1 MLTTVTIVIL
11 FVCGGV
17 LLTANKFPLLERAR
31 TEIWAVH
38 YATCSARHGK
48 NVVLLSSDMCDRG
61 ANELAFRDK
70 VNCDLARSE
79 NAWGVEVCTLYAI
92 VTNNSLA
99 DAARH
104 IHGSWPAFLLLV
116 GAILYGIK
124 SFWSAYWGSRAD
136 VQKHRVSMEA
146 FSSALQEHRVRQN
159 PDWRQGEITNAEH
172 PYLTDIS
179 RRTHPGYNG
188 QQQQLRPFPPQ
199 RQGRVY
205 YESPRNVQHVY

>member
-124 SFWSAYWGSRAD
+124 SFWGAYWSSRAD
-136 VQKHRVSMEA
+136 IQKHRVSMEA
-146 FSSALQEHRVRQN
+146 FSSAV
-159 PDWRQGEITNAEH
+159 
-172 PYLTDIS
+172 
-179 RRTHPGYNG
+179 
-188 QQQQLRPFPPQ
+188 QQQQRSPSQNFLSGLPIPTEPAIVEMYRNIQPYDHRRQQQQ
-199 RQGRVY
+199 RGRVY